1 MSGISMEQIR
11 ELREATGAGMMD
23 CRRALEEAGG
33 DLQEAI
39 DILRKKGF
47 DQAAKRAGRETGN
60 GVVEAYLHRTSED
73 YPPQMGALVE
83 LNCETDFVAKGPEFR
98 RLAREL
104 AMHVTAANPRY
115 VSREEVPP
123 EVVEEELAQVR
134 RRAEQNGGDGA
145 GTSAAPASSASRF
158 AATAISRAGSARPSR
173 FSTCASN
180 RTIAVTASAR
190 RCWRVWPNSPR
201 RATAWSRLARK
212 PGRT

>member
-1 MSGISMEQIR
+1 MSVEQIR

-115 VSREEVPP
+115 VSREDVPS
-123 EVVEEELAQVR
+123 EVVDEERAQLR
-134 RRAEQNGGDGA
+134 RRAEQNGGNGVPTQEEIEGQLQVFFKETCLLEQPYFREPERVVSDLVVE
-145 GTSAAPASSASRF
+145 
-158 AATAISRAGSARPSR
+158 AISRLQENITVRRFSR
-173 FSTCASN
+173 FS
-180 RTIAVTASAR
+180 I
-190 RCWRVWPNSPR
+190 
-201 RATAWSRLARK
+201 K
-212 PGRT
+212 EG